1 MEVVVY
7 LKDDSDLAILESL
20 LNRLKLRFEKR
31 NNGTFQKPQK
41 EETEYQKNLKEL
53 QSLAAQIEGSSFGD
67 PVEWQREMRK
77 DRPLPFR
84 DEL

>member
-1 MEVVVY
+1 MELVVY
-7 LKDDSDLAILESL
+7 LKNDSDLAILESL

-31 NNGTFQKPQK
+31 NNGSFQEPKK
-41 EETEYQKNLKEL
+41 DETEYEKNLKEL
-53 QSLAAQIEGSSFGD
+53 QNLAAQIEESSFGD

-84 DEL
+84 NE